1 MSKEM
6 SEDAP
11 WTDSFRTGKE
21 NNMVIE
27 KTFHSI
33 LIERTKDSVKK
44 ETLGACGFFA
54 DLNLDQIINAITAG
68 KEEYNLKPFFYTALD
83 DIESI
88 EHRHEIFR
96 DLEDNDLFENIRS
109 FSKQML
115 AMRQHLARAD
125 KLHYKYQ
132 KESWFLDAVEVYCDA
147 VNRLVLD
154 LSLLDLKSRGFL
166 AFREY
171 VTDYADSARFTSLLA
186 ETKKLKA
193 DLSDV
198 RYCVLI
204 KDGAVTI
211 RKYEYEIDYS
221 ADVEETFDKFK
232 QGAVKDYRVTF
243 TESAEMNHIEAKILD
258 FVVQLYS
265 EIFQTLDDYHEKNV
279 DYLDGTIRVFD
290 REIQFYIAYL
300 EFVALFKQAGLK
312 FCYPR
317 ISDKDKEVYDY
328 EGFDLALAYKLVR
341 ELPSLVCND
350 FYLKDKERIF
360 VVSGPNQGGKTTF
373 ARTFGQLHYLASI
386 GCPVPGREARLFLF
400 DRLFTHFE
408 REENITNLR
417 GKLQDDLVRVHDIL
431 KDATPNSII
440 IMNEIFTSTTLQD
453 AIVLSGKVMEKII
466 KLDLLCVW
474 VSFID
479 ELASLGEQTVS
490 MVSTIVPENPALRTF
505 KIIRKPADGL
515 AYAISI
521 AEKYRLTYDHLKERI
536 KS

>member
-1 MSKEM
+1 
-6 SEDAP
+6 
-11 WTDSFRTGKE
+11 
-21 NNMVIE
+21 
-27 KTFHSI
+27 
-33 LIERTKDSVKK
+33 
-44 ETLGACGFFA
+44 
-54 DLNLDQIINAITAG
+54 
-68 KEEYNLKPFFYTALD
+68 
-83 DIESI
+83 
-88 EHRHEIFR
+88 
-96 DLEDNDLFENIRS
+96 
-109 FSKQML
+109 
-115 AMRQHLARAD
+115 
-125 KLHYKYQ
+125 
-132 KESWFLDAVEVYCDA
+132 
-147 VNRLVLD
+147 
-154 LSLLDLKSRGFL
+154 
-166 AFREY
+166 
-171 VTDYADSARFTSLLA
+171 
-186 ETKKLKA
+186 
-193 DLSDV
+193 
-198 RYCVLI
+198 
-204 KDGAVTI
+204 
-211 RKYEYEIDYS
+211 
-221 ADVEETFDKFK
+221 
-232 QGAVKDYRVTF
+232 
-243 TESAEMNHIEAKILD
+243 
-258 FVVQLYS
+258 
-265 EIFQTLDDYHEKNV
+265 
-279 DYLDGTIRVFD
+279 
-290 REIQFYIAYL
+290 
-300 EFVALFKQAGLK
+300 
-312 FCYPR
+312 
-317 ISDKDKEVYDY
+317 
-328 EGFDLALAYKLVR
+328 VR

-490 MVSTIVPENPALRTF
+490 MVSTIVPKNPALRTF

-521 AEKYRLTYDHLKERI
+521 AEKYRLNYDHLKERI